1 MTPTYTNAFKS
12 RMVERLTGPNARSAS
27 ELSAEVGVS
36 QTSLSSWLRQ
46 AGTIRAKVTVTK
58 EPRVA
63 KTDTAE
69 GRLAAVLQ
77 ASQLSEEELGAW
89 LRTHGLHGAQLDEW
103 RAAMLAGLA
112 GRGASG
118 VGTGGHARRVKEL
131 ERELRR
137 KDRALAE
144 AAALLM
150 LQKKLRSVLGDEDD
164 GTSEP
169 TEL

>member
-77 ASQLSEEELGAW
+77 AS
-89 LRTHGLHGAQLDEW
+89 
-103 RAAMLAGLA
+103 
-112 GRGASG
+112 
-118 VGTGGHARRVKEL
+118 
-131 ERELRR
+131 
-137 KDRALAE
+137 
-144 AAALLM
+144 
-150 LQKKLRSVLGDEDD
+150 
-164 GTSEP
+164 
-169 TEL
+169 